1 MGITKVALL
10 QMTGRGADRNASR
23 VKGEAFC
30 RRAHSTGADAALFPE
45 IWSNGMRFYDPIQP
59 AEAEEWLRHLAR

>member
-10 QMTGRGADRNASR
+10 RMTGCGADRNANL

-45 IWSNGMRFYDPIQP
+45 IWSNGGMTFYDPI
-59 AEAEEWLRHLAR
+59 